1 MSTFKMEKEDYDFNE
16 DFGFEEEEIPEE
28 VEKINL

>member
-16 DFGFEEEEIPEE
+16 DFGFEEEIPEE